1 MEGRTAVASA
11 ERCPSC
17 NTTMYRDQE
26 KYYSAGTEVVYLCR
40 NDSCPTYVK
49 SGNRQKVKAFID
61 KK

>member
-1 MEGRTAVASA
+1 VASA

-17 NTTMYRDQE
+17 NATMYRDQE

-40 NDSCPTYVK
+40 NDLCPTYVK
-49 SGNRQKVKAFID
+49 SGNRQKAKDFID